1 VIKEA
6 LRIHTAPGFP
16 LGRVVPKQGA
26 TIAGEY
32 FASGMEV
39 GVNPWVVHFNKEL
52 FGDDAE
58 DFRPERWLEDP
69 GRAAE
74 MGRYLLTVSLHPM
87 IS

>member
-1 VIKEA
+1 
-6 LRIHTAPGFP
+6 
-16 LGRVVPKQGA
+16 
-26 TIAGEY
+26 
-32 FASGMEV
+32 MEV